1 MGTPPTAKIYRNNG
15 EIVADEDDD
24 DNVDNLE
31 AAETF
36 KNDKTKIKVDSEQ
49 NSLKESQTPL
59 KNIEKTITIEQTKAV
74 IRTNGE
80 ITIVTEKNVSIT
92 SVKESA
98 STIEDSIN
106 SSDTDPASTNKTPN
120 SLKLIVEKKINDTA
134 DIETNNEDSSKSNNK
149 SNGTLINNLNDDS
162 NIIKKTTDT
171 QLKGVN
177 LNNKNIF
184 NESTADEDIERFEI
198 VKNNDFLKTVGV

>member
-74 IRTNGE
+74 IRT
-80 ITIVTEKNVSIT
+80 VSYF
-92 SVKESA
+92 
-98 STIEDSIN
+98 
-106 SSDTDPASTNKTPN
+106 
-120 SLKLIVEKKINDTA
+120 
-134 DIETNNEDSSKSNNK
+134 
-149 SNGTLINNLNDDS
+149 LNDIS
-162 NIIKKTTDT
+162 
-171 QLKGVN
+171 Q
-177 LNNKNIF
+177 IF
-184 NESTADEDIERFEI
+184 F
-198 VKNNDFLKTVGV
+198 